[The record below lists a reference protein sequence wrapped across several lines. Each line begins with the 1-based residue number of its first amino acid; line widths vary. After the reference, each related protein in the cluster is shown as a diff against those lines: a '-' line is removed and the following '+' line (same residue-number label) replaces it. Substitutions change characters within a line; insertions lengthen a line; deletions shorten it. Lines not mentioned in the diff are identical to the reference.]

1 MNDIIKMK
9 LNKMIKNEAKLLLK
23 NKDLENRLDDLDDL
37 YIFRR
42 VLENYEELEPTLR
55 EFFVKKDKKRLE
67 GKNEIDIEK

>member
-9 LNKMIKNEAKLLLK
+9 LNKMIKNEAKLLLE

-42 VLENYEELEPTLR
+42 ILENYEELEPTLR